1 MVILSAK
8 RFIPISESTLSVA
21 AKLAERAGIPLREFI
36 ESVLAEVLKAMQ
48 FRSNIIEVISLS
60 DMLDDLRR
68 AGGVI
73 LPQSFVYR
81 LVESLDEEVFA
92 ELLSE
97 VRRTASWYGTLAKV
111 KRGPDLETLRLVLN
125 VWFPDMNVSI
135 VKGGNSY
142 RVIAASSNQ
151 PVRVTNLARA
161 ALEELCKAL
170 DLEVKDI
177 QVSRGIIKVSV
188 RCSTHGE

>member
-97 VRRTASWYGTLAKV
+97 VRRTASWYGTLRL
-111 KRGPDLETLRLVLN
+111 RGGLT
-125 VWFPDMNVSI
+125 
-135 VKGGNSY
+135 
-142 RVIAASSNQ
+142 
-151 PVRVTNLARA
+151 
-161 ALEELCKAL
+161 
-170 DLEVKDI
+170 
-177 QVSRGIIKVSV
+177 
-188 RCSTHGE
+188 